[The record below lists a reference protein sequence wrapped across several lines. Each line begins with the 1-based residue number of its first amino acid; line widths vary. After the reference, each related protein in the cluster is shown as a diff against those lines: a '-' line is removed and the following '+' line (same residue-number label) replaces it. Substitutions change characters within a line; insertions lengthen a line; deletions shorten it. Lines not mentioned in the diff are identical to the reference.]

1 MGSAAFIEEIW
12 GRNLGVTYSPA
23 LINNFQQLKTL
34 FTGEKELAEL
44 DRIPEAELVR
54 PKDYRYFNRWQVA
67 WIIATAPFA
76 VFAYIFL
83 KAVSI
88 LCWSNRLDLI
98 ARRTIRN
105 IDYLQTQWKFGSSLW
120 VPTDNEYR
128 SDLNDVFDLPS
139 VKRKAIL
146 DPLIKSNLHPDLKRV
161 NYNRIGKGLCWGAS
175 NWFNFLVLK
184 KMAQT
189 SLSIEQVLV
198 AVAKQFEEGQ
208 PRQAALLQS
217 FNGLE
222 CDLLDL
228 SSVAVK
234 NNEKDGVYVL
244 SSEEHC
250 ISYIKWEGK
259 EFVWDARDGLIVMN
273 TIGEHSLVPR
283 QIILQ
288 VLRGSCCA
296 ASQT

>member
-1 MGSAAFIEEIW
+1 M
-12 GRNLGVTYSPA
+12 TYSPA

-34 FTGEKELAEL
+34 FTGENELAEL
-44 DRIPEAELVR
+44 DRLSEAELIR
-54 PKDYRYFNRWQVA
+54 PKDYRYFNRWQVI
-67 WIIATAPFA
+67 WIIVTAPFA
-76 VFAYIFL
+76 VIAFIFL
-83 KAVSI
+83 KAMSF

-105 IDYLQTQWKFGSSLW
+105 IDYLQTQWRFGSSLW

-139 VKRKAIL
+139 VKRKTIL
-146 DPLIKSNLHPDLKRV
+146 DPLIQSHLHDKLKKV

-175 NWFNFLVLK
+175 HWFNFLVLK

-189 SLSIEQVLV
+189 HLSIEQVLV
-198 AVAKQFEEGQ
+198 AVAKLFEEGQ

-217 FNGLE
+217 FYGLE
-222 CDLLDL
+222 LDLLDL
-228 SSVAVK
+228 SSVAVE

-250 ISYIKWEGK
+250 ISYIKWHGK
-259 EFVWDARDGLIVMN
+259 EFVWDACDGLI
-273 TIGEHSLVPR
+273 IGQHSLVPL
-283 QIILQ
+283 QATLQ
-288 VLRGSCCA
+288 VLKGSCCA
-296 ASQT
+296 SSPG